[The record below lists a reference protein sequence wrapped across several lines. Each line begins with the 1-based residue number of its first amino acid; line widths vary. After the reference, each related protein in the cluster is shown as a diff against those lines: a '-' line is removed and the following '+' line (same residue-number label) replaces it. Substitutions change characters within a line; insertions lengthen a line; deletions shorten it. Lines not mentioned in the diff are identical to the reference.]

1 MCVSVRACV
10 RACVRSCACA
20 CACVYVLMHA
30 CLLGPMGAAAGS
42 VVGKLP
48 VFNKPVQ
55 VYIDVC
61 GCGCGCGWVWV
72 GVVRRKAAGL
82 ERAGPDLC

>member
-1 MCVSVRACV
+1 MCVCVCV

-55 VYIDVC
+55 VYINV
-61 GCGCGCGWVWV
+61 CGCGCGWVWV

>member
-1 MCVSVRACV
+1 
-10 RACVRSCACA
+10 
-20 CACVYVLMHA
+20 MHA